1 MITITKAD
9 LTRADHSEAV
19 VSLLNEYACDP
30 MGGGEPL
37 SPNVKQTL
45 IAEMA
50 KRTYVHS
57 FIAFDGES
65 PIGLINL
72 IEGFST
78 FTAKPLLNV
87 HDVMV
92 SRSYRGQGISRK
104 LFQAADA
111 LARELGCIKLTLEV
125 LEGNE
130 AAKKAYS
137 SLGFKPYQLDP
148 RAGVAQFWHKKISR
162 NG

>member
-19 VSLLNEYACDP
+19 VNLLNEYACDP

-37 SPNVKQTL
+37 SSNVKQTL

-78 FTAKPLLNV
+78 F
-87 HDVMV
+87 
-92 SRSYRGQGISRK
+92 
-104 LFQAADA
+104 
-111 LARELGCIKLTLEV
+111 
-125 LEGNE
+125 
-130 AAKKAYS
+130 AAKTFTQCA
-137 SLGFKPYQLDP
+137 
-148 RAGVAQFWHKKISR
+148 
-162 NG
+162 